1 MHPCLQE
8 TAKNATQK
16 YMTVLS
22 LVTNARIK
30 TKFVYSVVILSMD
43 PMVSSARLVASGDL
57 KIAGANISIVLPI
70 VHGVANY
77 PTD

>member
-1 MHPCLQE
+1 
-8 TAKNATQK
+8 
-16 YMTVLS
+16 
-22 LVTNARIK
+22 
-30 TKFVYSVVILSMD
+30 MD

>member
-22 LVTNARIK
+22 LVINARIK
-30 TKFVYSVVILSMD
+30 TKFVYLVVIPSMD
-43 PMVSSARLVASGDL
+43 PMVSSVRLVASGDL